1 MTIKLYEILPAWQAI
16 LQTLEENGGELTPEL
31 EAEAA
36 ALIGDSKEKLE
47 AAAMA
52 RRNLQL
58 KGNLF
63 RAHAKV
69 FMDEAARCV
78 AMAESIEANADRLG
92 DLMAP
97 ALEVTGSIQTPAGT
111 LFTQTRT
118 TWAFELKPGVQHFE
132 LPVTLWRQ
140 PEPELNKRPLADL
153 AESHPLPEGLLER
166 LTAAKALPSN
176 ELARIANE
184 KKIYD
189 SDLKKASKKCPF
201 TEEELAAIKA
211 KSFLPA
217 EISAMSTSNVSVV
230 LRAPTAAKKAAATEP
245 APDPATAA

>member
-1 MTIKLYEILPAWQAI
+1 MSIKLYEILPAWQTI

-36 ALIGDSKEKLE
+36 ALIGNSKEKLE

-58 KGNLF
+58 KANLW
-63 RAHAKV
+63 RSQGDVLISEGKTCHATADSV
-69 FMDEAARCV
+69 D
-78 AMAESIEANADRLG
+78 ANADRLG
-92 DLMAP
+92 ELMAP
-97 ALEVTGSIQTPAGT
+97 ALEVTGSIQTAAGT
-111 LFTQTRT
+111 LFTQNRT
-118 TWAFELKPGVQHFE
+118 TWAFELKAGIEHWM
-132 LPVTLWRQ
+132 LPMTFWRQ

-153 AESHPLPEGLLER
+153 ADSHPLPEGLLER

-176 ELARIANE
+176 ELARIASE

-201 TEEELAAIKA
+201 EEEEMAAIKA
-211 KSFLPA
+211 ASFLPE
-217 EISAMSTSNVSVV
+217 EIAAMSTSNVSVV
-230 LRAPTAAKKAAATEP
+230 LRAPTAAKKAAAEP
-245 APDPATAA
+245 TPEPATAA